1 MDIFLWNIV
10 TVFFIFYSNKKDVQ
24 YYTILDSLSF
34 MYESQCYKK
43 IHICKNN
50 TASMNDVWYDW
61 GGHLGLCF

>member
-50 TASMNDVWYDW
+50 TASMNDV
-61 GGHLGLCF
+61 